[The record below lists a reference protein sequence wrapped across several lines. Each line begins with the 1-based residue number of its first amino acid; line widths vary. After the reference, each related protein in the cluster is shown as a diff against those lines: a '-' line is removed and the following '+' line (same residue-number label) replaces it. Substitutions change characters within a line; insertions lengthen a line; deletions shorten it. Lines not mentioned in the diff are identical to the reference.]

1 MAADVL
7 DVEQLAELIGVSRRR
22 VFQMAHEGNP
32 PPVDQAGKYPCK
44 DTGAWIRQRILAE
57 LGVSST
63 GEVYDLNAEKAR
75 LTYHQANISALEE
88 EIKRKNVIP
97 ADTVQEHWEGLVA
110 NTRAKLLNLPG
121 RLATKVVGAAT
132 IQDAEREARELIHE
146 ALQELATSGV
156 P

>member
-1 MAADVL
+1 MAGDAL
-7 DVEQLAELIGVSRRR
+7 DVEQFADLIGVSRRR

-32 PPVDQAGKYPCK
+32 PPADQAGKYPCK
-44 DTGAWIRQRILAE
+44 ETGAWIRQRILGE

-75 LTYHQANISALEE
+75 LTYHQANISALDE

-97 ADTVQEHWEGLVA
+97 ADIVEEHWENLVA
-110 NTRAKLLNLPG
+110 NARAKLLNLPG

>member
-7 DVEQLAELIGVSRRR
+7 DVEQFAELIGVSRRR
-22 VFQMAHEGNP
+22 VFQMAHEANP
-32 PPVDQAGKYPCK
+32 PPVDEAGKYPCK
-44 DTGAWIRQRILAE
+44 DTGAWFRQRILGE
-57 LGVSST
+57 IGVSST
-63 GEVYDLNAEKAR
+63 GETYDLNAEKAR
-75 LTYHQANISALEE
+75 WTYHQANISAIEE

-97 ADTVQEHWEGLVA
+97 ADAVQSHWEGMVA

-132 IQDAEREARELIHE
+132 IQDAEREARDLIHE
-146 ALQELATSGV
+146 ALMELSENGV